1 MGNWWGVLP
10 GVHERSKKG
19 KFLWPDVLQ
28 VIYLTNPIGH
38 DTMIAVE
45 GGMVVEIDG
54 VPCDWGFHVTNEDQV
69 LEK

>member
-10 GVHERSKKG
+10 GVHERSTQRKI
-19 KFLWPDVLQ
+19 PRHDVLSLT
-28 VIYLTNPIGH
+28 YLQGH
-38 DTMIAVE
+38 AIMITVE